1 MLISNWNNL
10 ISSMRFATLGSN
22 LKLDVLKSDT
32 GKIETIEFEDTIS
45 N

>member
-1 MLISNWNNL
+1 
-10 ISSMRFATLGSN
+10 MRFATLGSN